1 MWQWISYISPSC
13 TTTSL
18 DIIFRGSHLGQ
29 TRLRSHFDLSGV
41 NAMCQIKQDRG
52 VKRHTGDGQ
61 PPLSPKADH
70 SSEMPG
76 VTLRAPTS
84 AATPILSHLE
94 SIRTEAECAVS
105 GHDAS
110 VAAMQLV
117 TGWQEFCGRRE
128 SERKSL
134 REREKHVNC
143 FLISL
148 PLKALPCH
156 QRKDVPASTDSCEP
170 EAGINST
177 PWGWNQ
183 KGAPHREKEMKLE
196 EIPNLSAENSMRK
209 EKGFVWRPAEAFS
222 NYSWSSVLKIQ
233 STCHKRVVHNCY

>member
-1 MWQWISYISPSC
+1 MWKWISYISPSC

-18 DIIFRGSHLGQ
+18 NIIFRGSHLGQ

-76 VTLRAPTS
+76 VTMRAPTS

-128 SERKSL
+128 SERKSWERGKTCKLLFDFTPSKSPSLPSAQGCASELLTVVSQRRGSIAL
-134 REREKHVNC
+134 REGGIREVLHTGK
-143 FLISL
+143 
-148 PLKALPCH
+148 K
-156 QRKDVPASTDSCEP
+156 R
-170 EAGINST
+170 
-177 PWGWNQ
+177 WN
-183 KGAPHREKEMKLE
+183 
-196 EIPNLSAENSMRK
+196 
-209 EKGFVWRPAEAFS
+209 
-222 NYSWSSVLKIQ
+222 
-233 STCHKRVVHNCY
+233 